1 MQRVYQMVSGKGE
14 LTRKVGDQI
23 ENTKLL
29 SDQTFGDISLLL
41 GATSPQTLTTLTDA
55 EVNIIEATEL
65 QSLFTEFPHL
75 GGRFFKYL
83 SSILERKLREEESRV
98 FG

>member
-1 MQRVYQMVSGKGE
+1 MQRIYQIVSGKCE
-14 LTRKVGDQI
+14 LTKKINDQI
-23 ENTKLL
+23 EKSKLY

-65 QSLFTEFPHL
+65 KTLFLEFPLL

-98 FG
+98 F